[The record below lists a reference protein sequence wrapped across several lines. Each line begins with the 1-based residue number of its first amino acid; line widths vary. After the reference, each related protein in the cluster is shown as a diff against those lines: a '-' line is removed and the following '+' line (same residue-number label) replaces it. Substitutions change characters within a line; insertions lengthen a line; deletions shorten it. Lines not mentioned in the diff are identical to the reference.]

1 MIEKKKGGRKKIKGS
16 KTGFFGRW
24 FSLDHMMGKALC
36 ILLVVI
42 LTVGAFL
49 APKMINH
56 LYDAGTLMQITY
68 MDMNLSPYAVAYN
81 SFQEKIE
88 AVARAE
94 TAGDKLAFLPAEE
107 SGEKVSDEELVEIVN
122 REMEAVAERTVMTVW
137 DGWWEEM
144 TKENL
149 ISREKNTAYVQPGS
163 GMGDHDPGQEMAP
176 LHFWTLTFELTQEQ
190 QNESREAA
198 EREKWVELSQKGIA
212 EWSASRYATQRL
224 MVCLDA
230 DFYKI
235 YAIAAEGE
243 REAVTLWYEAHGWEF
258 PQIFGMAPA
267 DKNGKYESELP
278 GYGYITEIQ
287 MYLTD
292 RLTEE
297 WKGYWEVR
305 PEEEIIHGTE
315 RTGEIIGYMR
325 FQDKEAEKGAGG
337 ADTAAET
344 GASSEAAA
352 GTAEEMY
359 DAALSDAERES
370 VMYAVEIDVVNEAS
384 VGKDTLDTQKEMLL
398 AVGTTGEWSGA
409 DNDLW
414 LQKAGCREFFEMM
427 QF

>member
-1 MIEKKKGGRKKIKGS
+1 MIEKKKGGRKKIKAS
-16 KTGFFGRW
+16 KAGFFGRW

-107 SGEKVSDEELVEIVN
+107 SGEKISDEELVEIVN

-198 EREKWVELSQKGIA
+198 EREKWVE
-212 EWSASRYATQRL
+212 
-224 MVCLDA
+224 
-230 DFYKI
+230 KI
-235 YAIAAEGE
+235 Y
-243 REAVTLWYEAHGWEF
+243 
-258 PQIFGMAPA
+258 
-267 DKNGKYESELP
+267 
-278 GYGYITEIQ
+278 TE
-287 MYLTD
+287 
-292 RLTEE
+292 
-297 WKGYWEVR
+297 
-305 PEEEIIHGTE
+305 
-315 RTGEIIGYMR
+315 
-325 FQDKEAEKGAGG
+325 
-337 ADTAAET
+337 
-344 GASSEAAA
+344 
-352 GTAEEMY
+352 
-359 DAALSDAERES
+359 
-370 VMYAVEIDVVNEAS
+370 
-384 VGKDTLDTQKEMLL
+384 TQ
-398 AVGTTGEWSGA
+398 ARY
-409 DNDLW
+409 NP
-414 LQKAGCREFFEMM
+414 
-427 QF
+427 